1 MVSRLP
7 SGGNSNAKGVKTM
20 PPIID
25 KGKCNGCGICVDVCL
40 QDVYFGSEEG
50 ETPVVSYPQECYHC
64 AACVIDCPTEAIK
77 LRIPLPAMIL
87 YK

>member
-1 MVSRLP
+1 
-7 SGGNSNAKGVKTM
+7 M

-25 KGKCNGCGICVDVCL
+25 KEKCSGCGTCVDICL
-40 QDVYFGSEEG
+40 QDVFFGSTQG
-50 ETPVVSYPQECYHC
+50 EIPVVAYPRECYHC
-64 AACVIDCPTEAIK
+64 AACVIDCPEEAVK